1 MSGEDQER
9 FEDYLELEHFISE
22 LQAGHVAHPPQE
34 LTPTQARIYR
44 MAMLFHAAT
53 PGVGEPDPEFAANL
67 QARLEGELQ
76 SMQHERRP
84 ARTPL
89 SARKRRVS
97 RRMLLT
103 GGAAVAASVAVGAGA
118 EYVAEQVMQQT
129 TSEVI
134 VVKVARPTDW
144 FAVTSVAEIGDAA
157 VKFRVETPAGANLLT
172 GYLLRRVGPNG
183 AEEQNPFVAVSAA
196 CTHRGCIVNWSSEDR
211 RFHCPCHGGVFMQN
225 GGIDKG
231 SSALTYIEPLPTL
244 DVRVDKD
251 GLIHVRVPTW

>member
-9 FEDYLELEHFISE
+9 FGDYLELEHFISE

-44 MAMLFHAAT
+44 MALLFHAAT

-67 QARLEGELQ
+67 QARLEGELE
-76 SMQHERRP
+76 SMQHERPR
-84 ARTPL
+84 AR
-89 SARKRRVS
+89 ADRGAHKRRVS

-103 GGAAVAASVAVGAGA
+103 GGAAVAASVAVGASA
-118 EYVAEQVMQQT
+118 EYVAEQVMQRNPD
-129 TSEVI
+129 EVI
-134 VVKVARPTDW
+134 VVQVARPTDW
-144 FAVTSVAEIGDAA
+144 FAVTSVAEIGNAA

-172 GYLLRRVGPNG
+172 GYLLRNPNHNS
-183 AEEQNPFVAVSAA
+183 AEAMHPFIAVSAA
-196 CTHRGCIVNWSSEDR
+196 CTHRGCIVNWSGEDR

-225 GGIDKG
+225 GGIDES

-244 DVRVDKD
+244 DVQVDKN
-251 GLIHVRVPTW
+251 GMVHVRVPW